1 MFCNYSTFW
10 PYCFKRLQTPCKYC
24 REESVR
30 RAEAMFAALDSD
42 GSGELTEVKFHLFFY
57 HYDKL

>member
-10 PYCFKRLQTPCKYC
+10 PCCFKRLQTPCKYC

-42 GSGELTEVKFHLFFY
+42 GSGELTEVKFYLLFFI
-57 HYDKL
+57 LLC